1 MKPMSIG
8 DIERKWDTAMDAN
21 GQKFDIGKLG
31 DVIYCK
37 FEPILYKVQYIQLA
51 IGGMSWE
58 WLLGLAD

>member
-1 MKPMSIG
+1 
-8 DIERKWDTAMDAN
+8 MDAS
-21 GQKFDIGKLG
+21 GQNFDIGKLG

-58 WLLGLAD
+58 